1 MEVLPSARD
10 LKEPDTLSTLEK
22 GKVLTASLLAG
33 GTVVFLARNG
43 RWSDAIDDAAVALE
57 PVALE
62 ALERRGRE
70 AEAANVV
77 TGAYLVEVERRDG
90 RVLPVHIR
98 ERIRVLGPSVR
109 PDLALRVEPAFA
121 DL

>member
-1 MEVLPSARD
+1 M
-10 LKEPDTLSTLEK
+10 STIET

-43 RWSDAIDDAAVALE
+43 RWSDSVDEAAVALE
-57 PVALE
+57 PVAVE

-77 TGAYLVEVERRDG
+77 TGAYLVEVERREG

-109 PDLALRVEPAFA
+109 PDLALRVEPALA
-121 DL
+121 EL